1 MLFKEYTYSVLIASS
16 SEKFAQNLLPLLPEN
31 EFGPVETVKT
41 TGEARRK
48 LINQTFDIIL
58 VNTPLSDEFGTK
70 FALDVSADT
79 KSGILMFVKSDLY
92 EEITD
97 KVIDYGILTL
107 SKPTS
112 SMTVHQIFKNMYA
125 MQERF
130 RRMEK
135 KTATLEEKMEEIRLV
150 NHAKWILIQNM
161 KLSESE
167 AHKLIEKQAMDSR
180 RTNREV
186 AEGIIKTYS
195 V

>member
-130 RRMEK
+130 RFRPLFLHILPQMCRLC
-135 KTATLEEKMEEIRLV
+135 TIREY
-150 NHAKWILIQNM
+150 ILPLGHLQTDNNQSSA
-161 KLSESE
+161 LSFR
-167 AHKLIEKQAMDSR
+167 LL
-180 RTNREV
+180 
-186 AEGIIKTYS
+186 
-195 V
+195 